1 MVSRLTKGTVTD
13 PVCVSDYHHFFRL
26 KNFNVSWIWILDLFV
41 VVFKGALE
49 EGLGTGADHKVLK
62 SRIYIFAEAI
72 E

>member
-1 MVSRLTKGTVTD
+1 M
-13 PVCVSDYHHFFRL
+13 FRIIII
-26 KNFNVSWIWILDLFV
+26 FSAQEFQRFLDLFV